1 MKKIAVLS
9 DTHFNTLAEASAL
22 VERLLASCFS
32 DVDAVIHAGDL
43 VHPELGLLF
52 DGLPFYSVQGNM
64 DCAQPGVPT
73 QRILTLESWRIG
85 VVHGWGTKDDLEQ
98 RMLDH
103 FAPAHLD
110 CLIYGHTHRP
120 VCRRVGEILV
130 VNPGSAA
137 DRRSQPWHSVALLY
151 AGETLD
157 AEIINIDALGEIV

>member
-103 FAPAHLD
+103 FVPAHLD

-137 DRRSQPWHSVALLY
+137 DRRSEPWHSVALLY